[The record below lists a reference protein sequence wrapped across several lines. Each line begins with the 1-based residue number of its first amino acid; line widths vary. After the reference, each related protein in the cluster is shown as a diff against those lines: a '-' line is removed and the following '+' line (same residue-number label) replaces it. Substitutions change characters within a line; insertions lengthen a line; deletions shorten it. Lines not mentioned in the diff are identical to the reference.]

1 MANQIAM
8 YFGHGVLESPRYRAI
23 EERAIEWGCTI
34 DFAII
39 EDFDWLFSHV
49 HNVQEDGELFNLLFT
64 IVANRAVQAPTVEV
78 KYKGNTSEVP
88 TLLFGDSFLTD
99 KKTQEKIEITDE
111 MLNQLGL
118 EMEGYFGYEY
128 IGAKILTQEES
139 WMIGK

>member
-1 MANQIAM
+1 M
-8 YFGHGVLESPRYRAI
+8 
-23 EERAIEWGCTI
+23 
-34 DFAII
+34 
-39 EDFDWLFSHV
+39 
-49 HNVQEDGELFNLLFT
+49 
-64 IVANRAVQAPTVEV
+64 
-78 KYKGNTSEVP
+78 
-88 TLLFGDSFLTD
+88 TD